1 MKEID
6 LPLWPFRNRRKVEK
20 LWLER
25 LERHGLS
32 GFLIEPCAEPPPE
45 LHKAIE
51 EFNGGLFWESHET
64 LEDVWRNTPYPL
76 RFFYHAII
84 KVAVGF
90 YHMSRHNCHGA
101 RVKLSDGVR
110 LLRLF
115 PPVFLGVRIDLLHQD
130 SSIWL
135 ERMESG
141 GPINWQEVD
150 ALATPNIRGA
160 ITQG

>member
-6 LPLWPFRNRRKVEK
+6 LPLWPSRNRRKLEE

-32 GFLIEPCAEPPPE
+32 ALLIEPPAQVPPE

-51 EFNGGLFWESHET
+51 EFNSGLFWECHET

-90 YHMSRHNCHGA
+90 HHMSRHNRHGA
-101 RVKLSDGVR
+101 AVKLSDGVR

-115 PPVFLGVRIDLLHQD
+115 PPVFLGVRTDLLHQD
-130 SSIWL
+130 SSTRL
-135 ERMESG
+135 ESVESA
-141 GPINWQEVD
+141 GPINWAEID
-150 ALATPNIRGA
+150 AISTPHIQGA